1 MPPCQGGERRFESGR
16 EDVYD
21 ISKINSVAELE
32 ELVSDMNL
40 LINDKKTDASL
51 KKRLIETRSEAQR
64 KIKVLRK
71 QNGM

>member
-1 MPPCQGGERRFESGR
+1 
-16 EDVYD
+16 
-21 ISKINSVAELE
+21 
-32 ELVSDMNL
+32 MNL